1 MQELT
6 CSSSLS
12 LMPYDLSALA
22 KSTGS
27 VERWRKVT
35 DGAQLLWLC
44 CLDAQCFVSLRV
56 VAGLSVGFGELKE
69 SSVAHRLKKAPAFL
83 GEILV
88 HVLGFTAP
96 RCMMAGE
103 AHVVRLTDAPTCSGP
118 GSVGTDWRLHA
129 VYVPGV
135 GLASIDLTDNKG
147 AESLTRG

>member
-1 MQELT
+1 MRELT
-6 CSSSLS
+6 WSSILS
-12 LMPYDLSALA
+12 LIPHDLSALA
-22 KSTGS
+22 KNTGS
-27 VERWRKVT
+27 VGRWRKVT

-44 CLDAQCFVSLRV
+44 FLDAQCFVSLRV

-69 SSVAHRLKKAPAFL
+69 SSVAHCLNKAPAFL

-88 HVLGFTAP
+88 HVLGFTGA
-96 RCMMAGE
+96 RCTMAGQTH
-103 AHVVRLTDAPTCSGP
+103 AVRLMDATTCSVP
-118 GSVGTDWRLHA
+118 GSVGTDWGLHA